1 VSAAGFREGPEALA
15 DFELA
20 DTAARERLEA
30 FVALLRR
37 WQKAHNLVSART
49 LDEVWTRHIADSL
62 QLVPFAPQTGHWV
75 DLGSGA
81 GFPGLVVAI
90 ALVGRPIRFTLV
102 ESNAKKCAF
111 LRTAARET
119 GAAAEIACRRIE
131 DYARTIAEPPEVLSA
146 RALAPFP
153 RLCRLA
159 APLMGERTTLLM
171 LKGREFA
178 GEEQQAAKSWDYDLL
193 VSPSRTDSSGQI
205 VAVRNLKPKAP
216 E

>member
-1 VSAAGFREGPEALA
+1 VSEAGLREGPEALD
-15 DFELA
+15 DFELV
-20 DTAARERLEA
+20 DSAARERLETY
-30 FVALLRR
+30 VALLRR
-37 WQKAHNLVSART
+37 WQKAHNLLSART

-62 QLVPFAPQTGHWV
+62 QLVPYAPESGHWV

-81 GFPGLVVAI
+81 GFPGLIVAI
-90 ALVGRPIRFTLV
+90 ALAGGPIRFTLV

-111 LRTAARET
+111 LRLAARET
-119 GAAAEIACRRIE
+119 GAAAEVACRRIE
-131 DYARTIAEPPEVLSA
+131 DYAGTLAEPPDVISA

-159 APLMGERTTLLM
+159 AALMGERTTLLL

-178 GEEQQAAKSWDYDLL
+178 GEEQEASKSWDYDLL

-205 VAVRNLKPKAP
+205 VAVRNLKPRPP